1 MNNIN
6 SMGSQWRTL
15 QPQSPSEVS
24 FMSNNGSGSFQ
35 RPGARQ
41 ITKNPQNMFQ
51 NFPPT
56 SSSQQQ
62 NNSSGGGGSSN
73 GMMNYSNFGSYGNGG
88 ASGNGGGLLSPG
100 GLGSG
105 SSR

>member
-24 FMSNNGSGSFQ
+24 FMSSNGSGSFQ

-62 NNSSGGGGSSN
+62 NNSSGGGSSN

>member
-62 NNSSGGGGSSN
+62 NNSSGGGSSN